1 MGMGYGIQG
10 LGANYANDPYFIQ
23 TLNSPN
29 YYAMIQAQNVA
40 QQQAA
45 QTTQAAQA
53 TTTPAVTTD
62 PSFKGAEQTAESGS
76 GLGTG
81 LFVGGTI
88 VAGAAACIAAYKK
101 RDGGSLLNGFKN
113 LGKSLF
119 GSKEA
124 TAAGE
129 KAKSFVSNLIKDG
142 GKNVKE
148 YTIQKNGM
156 SFFMKDGKPV
166 KIITQDKKVIKKEDV
181 AEWVKDNTS
190 VMNEVKKLNLHGTT
204 LPKGVSLSYTKEFT
218 EVKNRDRIVR
228 YRMVVEN
235 GQVVKVEFPIKDKAD
250 KWVEVPENQFDG
262 FIKNHAKQVK
272 EAETLTRT
280 FGGKKVQLLNSKG
293 KLVAQNGS
301 IQMNVRNGEIV
312 SAKFNGSRDLKPEE
326 LKALNQDYKSI
337 VQNFGRE
344 NGSKY
349 GLKNYE
355 YIYRQKGGQEIRFN
369 SAKSITSVNAVTN
382 KEITNA
388 DAIKNYL
395 DRHGDIKTELEN
407 IASTGTVSNGY
418 RLGNIVYK
426 NDNGITFD
434 ITGNKINGIKLGK
447 EITID
452 KKTFKAGELIDGEW
466 LSEWRK
472 TAANDNDFRAV
483 AEMLT

>member
-10 LGANYANDPYFIQ
+10 IGANYANDPYFMQ

-53 TTTPAVTTD
+53 TTTPAVTAD

-81 LFVGGTI
+81 LLVGGTV

-166 KIITQDKKVIKKEDV
+166 KIITQEKKLIDKAKDV
-181 AEWVKDNTS
+181 TKWVKENPKDL
-190 VMNEVKKLNLHGTT
+190 NEVRKLQLNGTT
-204 LPKGVSLSYTKEFT
+204 LPEGVTFSYTREISDG
-218 EVKNRDRIVR
+218 KNL
-228 YRMVVEN
+228 YKFVVEN
-235 GQVVKVEFPIKDKAD
+235 GEVVKVSGKDRD
-250 KWVEVPENQFDG
+250 GKWVEVAKNQFKG
-262 FIKNHAKQVK
+262 FINNQKHKKLIK
-272 EAETLTRT
+272 EATTLTRT
-280 FGGKKVQLLNSKG
+280 YTNRTIKLLDKNTQQLNVTKKGNLKVEVRGGKVVSATFNGTKLNQREIDALKF
-293 KLVAQNGS
+293 AQN
-301 IQMNVRNGEIV
+301 EINP
-312 SAKFNGSRDLKPEE
+312 AK
-326 LKALNQDYKSI
+326 LNPYNWGVKDC
-337 VQNFGRE
+337 
-344 NGSKY
+344 
-349 GLKNYE
+349 E
-355 YIYRQKGGQEIRFN
+355 YIYHQKGGQEIRFN
-369 SAKSITSVNAVTN
+369 SARYINSVNTVTN

-388 DAIKNYL
+388 DAIRSYLEKN
-395 DRHGDIKTELEN
+395 DAIKTELEN

-447 EITID
+447 KITID
-452 KKTFKAGELIDGEW
+452 KKTFKAGELIDGKW

>member
-1 MGMGYGIQG
+1 MGTNYSIPGF
-10 LGANYANDPYFIQ
+10 GANCANDTCFINAF
-23 TLNSPN
+23 NSPN
-29 YYAMIQAQNVA
+29 YYAILQQQIA
-40 QQQAA
+40 QQQKAA
-45 QTTQAAQA
+45 TDSLGITATDSINSSTTSS
-53 TTTPAVTTD
+53 
-62 PSFKGAEQTAESGS
+62 PSFQSSANSIESSS
-76 GLGTG
+76 GLVTG
-81 LFVGGTI
+81 LLVGGTV

-156 SFFMKDGKPV
+156 SFVMKDGKPV
-166 KIITQDKKVIKKEDV
+166 KIITQDKKVIDKAKDV
-181 AEWVKDNTS
+181 AKWVKDNSS

-204 LPKGVSLSYTKEFT
+204 LPKGVSLSYTREIADG
-218 EVKNRDRIVR
+218 KNL

-235 GQVVKVEFPIKDKAD
+235 GQVVKASSKDKAG
-250 KWVEVPENQFDG
+250 KWVEVAENQFDG

-301 IQMNVRNGEIV
+301 IQMNVRNGKIV

-369 SAKSITSVNAVTN
+369 SAKSILRVNAVTN

-388 DAIKNYL
+388 DAIRSYLEKN
-395 DRHGDIKTELEN
+395 DAIKTELEN

-418 RLGNIVYK
+418 RLGNIIYK
-426 NDNGITFD
+426 NDNGITFN

-447 EITID
+447 KITID
-452 KKTFKAGELIDGEW
+452 KKTFKAGELIDGKW
-466 LSEWRK
+466 LDEWRK
-472 TAANDNDFRAV
+472 TAANDNDYQAV
-483 AEMLT
+483 LAMLK

>member
-1 MGMGYGIQG
+1 MGMSYGIQG
-10 LGANYANDPYFIQ
+10 IGANYASDPYFMQ
-23 TLNSPN
+23 TLSSPN
-29 YYAMIQAQNVA
+29 YYAMMQAQNVA

-45 QTTQAAQA
+45 QTTQAAQTA
-53 TTTPAVTTD
+53 TTPAVTAD

-81 LFVGGTI
+81 LLVGGTV

-156 SFFMKDGKPV
+156 SFVMKDGKPV
-166 KIITQDKKVIKKEDV
+166 KIITQDKKVIDKAKDV
-181 AEWVKDNTS
+181 AKWVKDNSS

-204 LPKGVSLSYTKEFT
+204 LPKGVSLSYTREIADG
-218 EVKNRDRIVR
+218 KNL

-235 GQVVKVEFPIKDKAD
+235 GQVVKASSKDKAG
-250 KWVEVPENQFDG
+250 KWVEVAENQFDG

-280 FGGKKVQLLNSKG
+280 FGSKKVQLLNSKG

-301 IQMNVRNGEIV
+301 IQMNVRNGKIV

-369 SAKSITSVNAVTN
+369 SAKSILRVNAVTN

-388 DAIKNYL
+388 DAIRSYLEKN
-395 DRHGDIKTELEN
+395 DAIKTELEN
-407 IASTGTVSNGY
+407 IASIGTVSNGY
-418 RLGNIVYK
+418 RLGNIIYK
-426 NDNGITFD
+426 NDNGITFN

-447 EITID
+447 KITID
-452 KKTFKAGELIDGEW
+452 KKTFKAGELIDGKW
-466 LSEWRK
+466 LDEWRK
-472 TAANDNDFRAV
+472 TAANDNDYQAV
-483 AEMLT
+483 LAMLK